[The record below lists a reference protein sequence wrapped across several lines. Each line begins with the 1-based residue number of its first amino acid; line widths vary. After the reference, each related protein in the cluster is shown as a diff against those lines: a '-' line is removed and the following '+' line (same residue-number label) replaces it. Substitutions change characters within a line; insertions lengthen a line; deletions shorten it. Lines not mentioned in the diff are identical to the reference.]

1 MDSIIIHTETKE
13 QTKAFEQ
20 MAKAMDLEYSKENK
34 MSESRFFKEFK
45 EAHKK
50 GYTVEQARKKSLQ
63 LVEKLWKEK

>member
-1 MDSIIIHTETKE
+1 MESIIIHTKTKE

-20 MAKAMDLEYSKENK
+20 MAKAMDLNYSKENK
-34 MSESRFFKEFK
+34 KSESKFAKEFK